1 MQDWNV
7 VVSVYQDGFRRALRG
22 LRDLGPISRSAYH
35 NVLVMKADDP
45 AAALAAIEQRTLAN
59 TALYDAL
66 SRVAPSTR
74 CFDFQSSDE
83 FMQNA
88 TSILLQWAPDLAG
101 RSFHVR
107 LHRRGGRHELHA
119 QDVERALDAAILEA
133 TQKAGQP
140 GKVSFTDPDA
150 VIAIDT
156 IDRRAGLALWKREDL
171 ARYHLLRP
179 D

>member
-7 VVSVYQDGFRRALRG
+7 VISVYQDGFRRALRS
-22 LRDLGPISRSAYH
+22 LRDLGPIARSAYH

-45 AAALAAIEQRTLAN
+45 IAALAAIEKKTQKN

-66 SRVAPSTR
+66 SRVAPAMR
-74 CFDFQSSDE
+74 CFDFQSSDK
-83 FMQNA
+83 FMHNA
-88 TSILLQWAPDLAG
+88 KSVVLQWAPDLGG

-107 LHRRGGRHELHA
+107 WHRRGGGHELHA
-119 QDVERALDAAILEA
+119 QDVERALDDAILDA
-133 TQKAGQP
+133 TQQAGQP
-140 GKVSFTDPDA
+140 SKVSFSDPDA

-156 IDRRAGLALWKREDL
+156 IDGRAGLALWKREDL
-171 ARYHLLRP
+171 ARFHLLRP

>member
-7 VVSVYQDGFRRALRG
+7 VISVYQDGFRRALRG
-22 LRDLGPISRSAYH
+22 LRDLGPIARSAYH

-45 AAALAAIEQRTLAN
+45 VAALATIEQRTLAN

-66 SRVAPSTR
+66 SRVAPATR

-88 TSILLQWAPDLAG
+88 KSLVLQWAPDLAG

-107 LHRRGGRHELHA
+107 LHRRGGRHEPHA
-119 QDVERALDAAILEA
+119 QDVERALDDAVLEA
-133 TQKAGQP
+133 TQQAGQP
-140 GKVSFTDPDA
+140 GRVSFTDPDA

-156 IDRRAGLALWKREDL
+156 VDGRAGLALWKREDL